1 MTVQG
6 DGKAGFGLFSFA
18 GFRRC
23 GLLLAAVP
31 TATRHLS
38 PCRLSIAAENHVQ
51 SFGQNLLHVLILFNG
66 YQAQR
71 LRHLGLEVPANLSGV

>member
-1 MTVQG
+1 MTVQD

-18 GFRRC
+18 R
-23 GLLLAAVP
+23 LLLAAVP
-31 TATRHLS
+31 AATRHLS